1 MLLRRKRNWLLKMY
15 KIVIWEGTK
24 MIEETIVIN
33 IPPVEEWPMKQ
44 LKSVCRYNKIKGYT
58 KMNREQLVQHVKVI
72 LGHIKT
78 K

>member
-1 MLLRRKRNWLLKMY
+1 
-15 KIVIWEGTK
+15 

-44 LKSVCRYNKIKGYT
+44 LKSVCRHNKIKGYT
-58 KMNREQLVQHVKVI
+58 KMNREHLVQHVKVI